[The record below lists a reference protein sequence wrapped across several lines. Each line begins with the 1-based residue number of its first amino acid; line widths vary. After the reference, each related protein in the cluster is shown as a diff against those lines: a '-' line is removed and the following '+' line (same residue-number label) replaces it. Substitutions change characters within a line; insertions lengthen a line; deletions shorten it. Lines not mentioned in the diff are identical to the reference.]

1 MKNQRKFVADDASF
15 LTVRELEES
24 LGLEDQSDAPVLIL
38 ANRDAER
45 RTRIVRAAN
54 VDSNKGKASKADKPS
69 DRVVEYV
76 RRPFFVPKFV
86 SDDLEIDF
94 QRRSVI
100 AQGRAVRLTPN
111 EFDLLRYLVAEQ
123 GHPLEHGYL
132 LKRVW
137 GRAHP
142 REIESLRVLINQLR
156 KKIEPDPAHP
166 KYIHT
171 ESRIGYRFEPAR
183 FGPKH
188 RKSRASPD

>member
-1 MKNQRKFVADDASF
+1 MKNHQEIVTHDASF

-38 ANRDAER
+38 ANSDVRR
-45 RTRIVRAAN
+45 RTRIGRAAN
-54 VDSNKGKASKADKPS
+54 GDSNKGKASKTDKLS
-69 DRVVEYV
+69 GRVVEYV
-76 RRPFFVPKFV
+76 KRTFVPKFT

-123 GHPLEHGYL
+123 GRPLGHGYL

-183 FGPKH
+183 FQPRQ
-188 RKSRASPD
+188 RKSRASPH

>member
-1 MKNQRKFVADDASF
+1 MKNHRKFVPQDASF
-15 LTVRELEES
+15 LTVSELEES
-24 LGLEDQSDAPVLIL
+24 LGLEDQSDGSVLIL
-38 ANRDAER
+38 ANRDVVHQTSMGA
-45 RTRIVRAAN
+45 AAN
-54 VDSNKGKASKADKPS
+54 VDSNNGKFYITHKLPP
-69 DRVVEYV
+69 RIVESA
-76 RRPFFVPKFV
+76 RRTFVAKFT
-86 SDDLEIDF
+86 SEDLEIDF

-123 GHPLEHGYL
+123 GHPLEHAYL

-166 KYIHT
+166 KYIHPD
-171 ESRIGYRFEPAR
+171 SRIGYRFEPAR
-183 FGPKH
+183 FRPKR
-188 RKSRASPD
+188 RKSRASPH

>member
-1 MKNQRKFVADDASF
+1 MKNQQKFVAHDASF

-24 LGLEDQSDAPVLIL
+24 LGLDDQSDAPVLIL
-38 ANRDAER
+38 ANGDSEPHA
-45 RTRIVRAAN
+45 RIVGATN
-54 VDSNKGKASKADKPS
+54 VDSNRGKAPRTDKTS
-69 DRVVEYV
+69 SRIVEYG
-76 RRPFFVPKFV
+76 RRAFVPKFI

-156 KKIEPDPAHP
+156 KKIEPDPANP

-171 ESRIGYRFEPAR
+171 ESRIGYRFDPAHFR
-183 FGPKH
+183 PKQ
-188 RKSRASPD
+188 RKSRAAPQ

>member
-1 MKNQRKFVADDASF
+1 MKNHHKFVAQDASF
-15 LTVRELEES
+15 LTVKEAEES
-24 LGLEDQSDAPVLIL
+24 LGLEDPSDAPVLIV
-38 ANRDAER
+38 ANRDMEGHP
-45 RTRIVRAAN
+45 RIVTTAN
-54 VDSNKGKASKADKPS
+54 GNYNKYKASKADKTS
-69 DRVVEYV
+69 GRIVEYV
-76 RRPFFVPKFV
+76 KRTFVPKFT

-171 ESRIGYRFEPAR
+171 ESRIGYRFEPER
-183 FGPKH
+183 SGIKH
-188 RKSRASPD
+188 RESRAAPD

>member
-1 MKNQRKFVADDASF
+1 MKNPQKLVAHDASF

-24 LGLEDQSDAPVLIL
+24 LGLDDQSDAPVLIL
-38 ANRDAER
+38 ANGDLQPHA
-45 RTRIVRAAN
+45 RIVGATN
-54 VDSNKGKASKADKPS
+54 VDSNRGKAPRTDKTS
-69 DRVVEYV
+69 SRIVEYG
-76 RRPFFVPKFV
+76 RRAFVPKFI

-111 EFDLLRYLVAEQ
+111 EFDLLRCLVAEQ

-137 GRAHP
+137 GRANP

-156 KKIEPDPAHP
+156 KKIEPDPANP

-171 ESRIGYRFEPAR
+171 ESRIGYRFEPAHFR
-183 FGPKH
+183 PK
-188 RKSRASPD
+188 RKSRAAPQ